1 MLDPEGP
8 EEWAALRAHAHALV
22 DASLDRLQSAR
33 EGRVWTPPP
42 AELKASLQAP
52 LPREGTPIAQVATDL
67 AGLLPYGVGNTHPRF
82 FGWVHGAGC
91 PSGVLPELVG
101 AALNANCGGREHAAI
116 YVEKQVLRWARE
128 LMGFPADCGAL
139 LTTGTSMATVV
150 ALKAAR
156 DQRLGYERSRKGG
169 VAAASERLV
178 GYAAAGTHSC
188 VKRAFDI
195 LGLGSDQLRMVPV
208 GADFTMDVD
217 ALRDAVDADAAAG
230 LTPFLVVA
238 TAGSVNVGAIDPLAA
253 IADACAERGLWMH
266 VDGAFGAAAAL
277 SATLRPRLAGM
288 ERAHSLAFDFHKWFH
303 VNYDCGCVLVREAD
317 AQLLSF
323 SDRAEYLASD
333 PQERGIAAGSPW
345 PTDLGPELSRGFR
358 ALKVWSHLREHGAD
372 KLGDAVLRNVEQARE
387 LARAVEEA
395 ADFELLAPQS
405 LQIVAFR
412 YVGGKPSDLDALNQ
426 SLVVELQERGI
437 AAPSTTR
444 VGGNLAIRVNITNH
458 RTRAEDLELLLREAR
473 KVGAELAAN

>member
-1 MLDPEGP
+1 
-8 EEWAALRAHAHALV
+8 
-22 DASLDRLQSAR
+22 
-33 EGRVWTPPP
+33 
-42 AELKASLQAP
+42 
-52 LPREGTPIAQVATDL
+52 
-67 AGLLPYGVGNTHPRF
+67 
-82 FGWVHGAGC
+82 
-91 PSGVLPELVG
+91 
-101 AALNANCGGREHAAI
+101 
-116 YVEKQVLRWARE
+116 
-128 LMGFPADCGAL
+128 
-139 LTTGTSMATVV
+139 
-150 ALKAAR
+150 
-156 DQRLGYERSRKGG
+156 
-169 VAAASERLV
+169 
-178 GYAAAGTHSC
+178 
-188 VKRAFDI
+188 
-195 LGLGSDQLRMVPV
+195 
-208 GADFTMDVD
+208 
-217 ALRDAVDADAAAG
+217 
-230 LTPFLVVA
+230 
-238 TAGSVNVGAIDPLAA
+238 
-253 IADACAERGLWMH
+253 
-266 VDGAFGAAAAL
+266 
-277 SATLRPRLAGM
+277 M

-412 YVGGKPSDLDALNQ
+412 FVGGKPADLDALNQ